1 MGKGGD
7 LCCICMNA
15 GCGCW
20 VGGGGNCTA
29 NGPGV
34 TGPPNDET
42 DPAGEENAGVG
53 GVWAGRGTFIER
65 LGARFEFFEGG
76 RFVVEREGEV
86 VTGGC
91 RWAERSIDDE

>member
-1 MGKGGD
+1 VGKGGD

-20 VGGGGNCTA
+20 GGGGGNWTA